1 MRHFLLL
8 LMVTFHL
15 PTCFG
20 QHYTSFIDDVFRDTI
35 GGEVLGKKFVRV
47 TQRWKKT
54 NEFNVALFYIE
65 GTPYLR
71 NEVDED
77 GNQPDHHT
85 LNEQKCY
92 FNESKSNNFNIHA
105 IINSTVWDCLSDST
119 RERLARTGDKF
130 SVLLNLRSD
139 GRISGVCL
147 YFRHERTDVIT
158 DEEKVLVLN
167 ALTHSKCYTER
178 FPKCCS
184 FICTEVVVGAN
195 ITYWKRRHY
204 FDLLKK

>member
-54 NEFNVALFYIE
+54 NEFNVALFYLE
-65 GTPYLR
+65 GTPYLW

-105 IINSTVWDCLSDST
+105 IINNTVWDCLSDST
-119 RERLARTGDKF
+119 RERLARTGDRF
-130 SVLLNLRSD
+130 FVWVNLRGD

-147 YFRHERTDVIT
+147 YFSHERTDVIT
-158 DEEKVLVLN
+158 DEEKVLALN

-184 FICTEVVVGAN
+184 FICTGVAVDAN
-195 ITYWKRRHY
+195 IAYWKRQYY